1 MNIRPPAVAFVEDI
15 VEFICGN
22 LNATLF
28 CLVFFIHLCVAG
40 NADSRIGILM
50 VYWDVI
56 TYVQLCIRTVF
67 LLCILVDWVAHSGLH
82 SKVVECL
89 KE

>member
-1 MNIRPPAVAFVEDI
+1 
-15 VEFICGN
+15 

-28 CLVFFIHLCVAG
+28 CLVFSIHLCVAG